1 MMEDVYFLTDYR
13 KNDVE
18 LNAELKLPNRQTCST
33 VFEVTVWFSVT
44 F

>member
-1 MMEDVYFLTDYR
+1 MMEENILFNKLL

-18 LNAELKLPNRQTCST
+18 LNAELKLPNRQTCWT
-33 VFEVTVWFSVT
+33 VFEVTVFPVT